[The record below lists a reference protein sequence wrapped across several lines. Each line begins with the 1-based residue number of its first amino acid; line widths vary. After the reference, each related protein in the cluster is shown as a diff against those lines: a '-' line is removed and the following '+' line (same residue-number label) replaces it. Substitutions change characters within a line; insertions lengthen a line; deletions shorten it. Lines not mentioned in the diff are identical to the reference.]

1 MASKQP
7 YRSNARFIEIGSP
20 GAPFRSTVNVDH
32 ITNVRFEQK
41 IETIEPQFDDD
52 GNMTQPPQQIFQG
65 WQIVLM
71 LAHGGGGQNIFIPNE
86 DGAVALYNQI
96 LDMIAGTGA
105 PIMRLPKLKP
115 TPPPSDLVG
124 PDGKSIEMSEEE
136 LEALA
141 ANGEDFL
148 PGEDGVPPLT
158 DEELDAL
165 ANPEIDVDAIADAVE
180 AGVGSDEQK

>member
-20 GAPFRSTVNVDH
+20 GAPFRSLVNVDH

-41 IETIEPQFDDD
+41 IESIEPQFDDD

-65 WQIVLM
+65 WQIILM
-71 LAHGGGGQNIFIPNE
+71 LAHGAGGQNIFIPNE

-96 LDMIAGTGA
+96 LDMINGTGA
-105 PIMRLPKLKP
+105 PIMRLPKLKAQP
-115 TPPPSDLVG
+115 QPSGIVG
-124 PDGKSIEMSEEE
+124 PNGEE
-136 LEALA
+136 LPMSPEELDALA
-141 ANGEDFL
+141 QDDEFL

-158 DEELDAL
+158 EEELDQL
-165 ANPEIDVDAIADAVE
+165 ENPEIDVDAIADAVE
-180 AGVGSDEQK
+180 AGVGSDKQQ

>member
-1 MASKQP
+1 MANKQP

-41 IETIEPQFDDD
+41 IEQVEPKFDED
-52 GNMTQPPQQIFQG
+52 GNMIAPPQQVFQG
-65 WQIVLM
+65 WQIILM
-71 LAHGGGGQNIFIPNE
+71 LAHGAGGQNIFIPNE

-124 PDGKSIEMSEEE
+124 PDGEP
-136 LEALA
+136 LA
-141 ANGEDFL
+141 ANGDDFL